1 MGIIFKSKEE
11 RTREEEEIIKKL
23 FLASMMKNVKEEGQ
37 NSLQD
42 DETQVM
48 DNEKMK
54 ADGMESDIANGEAC
68 GSCDGMGAAEWFSW
82 IRSSGR
88 NEGGYFYK
96 K

>member
-42 DETQVM
+42 DETQVWI
-48 DNEKMK
+48 MK
-54 ADGMESDIANGEAC
+54 
-68 GSCDGMGAAEWFSW
+68 
-82 IRSSGR
+82 
-88 NEGGYFYK
+88 K
-96 K
+96 